1 VLHVETRESKSKLSG
16 TASCLVYTM
25 LTGNVGFGAK
35 PRDHF
40 SVMRDRR
47 ELRVF
52 DGACDVIVR
61 VLEGLE
67 ALLAKPEPT

>member
-1 VLHVETRESKSKLSG
+1 
-16 TASCLVYTM
+16 M

-47 ELRVF
+47 ELGVF
-52 DGACDVIVR
+52 DGACDVVVR
-61 VLEGLE
+61 VLEGMELE
-67 ALLAKPEPT
+67 NPEPT

>member
-1 VLHVETRESKSKLSG
+1 MM
-16 TASCLVYTM
+16 M

-40 SVMRDRR
+40 SVVRDRR

-52 DGACDVIVR
+52 DGACDVVVR
-61 VLEGLE
+61 VLEGSE
-67 ALLAKPEPT
+67 VPLANPEPT

>member
-1 VLHVETRESKSKLSG
+1 MT
-16 TASCLVYTM
+16 

-35 PRDHF
+35 PRDNF
-40 SVMRDRR
+40 SVVRDRR
-47 ELRVF
+47 ELGVF
-52 DGACDVIVR
+52 DGACDAVAR